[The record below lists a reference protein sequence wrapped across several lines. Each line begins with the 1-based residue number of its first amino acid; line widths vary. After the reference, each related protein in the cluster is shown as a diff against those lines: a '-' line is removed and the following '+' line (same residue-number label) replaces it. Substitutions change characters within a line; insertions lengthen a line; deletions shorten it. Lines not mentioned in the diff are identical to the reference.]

1 MILALEKQSR
11 VTLCQNKL
19 PLVLEK
25 DSRGG
30 IMTKKSIAGALGLA
44 ALILFGFVI
53 VSNFF
58 GARRIEMRSGNPIV
72 PPPLA
77 TVKPQASITPTNPTN
92 RSNQVDVQ
100 LRSDLGQAESLL
112 EQINIAVSTGDWDSA
127 QKKSLEF
134 ERRTQRMPAPQL
146 NHPDISPVLQDFFAF
161 YRVHLGR
168 AIVEQNAMEARFA
181 VNQLF
186 GIVNE
191 QRARFG
197 IRGVPV
203 EFQRLNYLIREVAIW
218 SQSNNDNMLRVRIDA
233 LRNAWNDVRPVIVAR
248 RHSAEQVKQFDKL
261 VEKLSASSQ
270 SQEIAAMIPEFNKE
284 FEGMSEVFHRA
295 PPSAGATPGQGKM
308 ADDD

>member
-1 MILALEKQSR
+1 
-11 VTLCQNKL
+11 L
-19 PLVLEK
+19 PFVLEK
-25 DSRGG
+25 DLRGG
-30 IMTKKSIAGALGLA
+30 MMTKKSTAGAVGLA
-44 ALILFGFVI
+44 ALILVGFVI

-58 GARRIEMRSGNPIV
+58 GARRHEMRAGNSVV
-72 PPPLA
+72 PPPVA
-77 TVKPQASITPTNPTN
+77 TIKPQASVLPTTQTN
-92 RSNQVDVQ
+92 RSNQVDGQ
-100 LRSDLGQAESLL
+100 LHSDLGLAQLLL
-112 EQINIAVSTGDWDSA
+112 EQINIAVSTGDWAGAQSKSA
-127 QKKSLEF
+127 EF

-197 IRGVPV
+197 IRGVPL
-203 EFQRLNYLIREVAIW
+203 EFQRLNYLIREVGIW
-218 SQSNNDNMLRVRIDA
+218 SQSNDDNMLRVRINA
-233 LRNAWNDVRPVIVAR
+233 LRNAWNDVRPVIIAR
-248 RHSAEQVKQFDKL
+248 RHSAEQVKQFDQL

-284 FEGMSEVFHRA
+284 FEGMSGLFHRA
-295 PPSAGATPGQGKM
+295 PPSTGATPGQGKL